1 MIRNPDFD
9 TFVCCAVCSKL
20 IPPPPTPETFDRIRE
35 YKPYKTRYY
44 THKDI
49 LEIGADLKQE
59 DVDQRE
65 QEIQKRIDKMQTKL
79 LLQAE
84 TAKEDAVEEALNRA
98 EVLHKQDIEE
108 LKKKHQQT
116 LEVSGN
122 FIVNTVKKTRAEMLQ
137 HLELEL
143 KRESEAAEQRN
154 THKLQRLMLQL
165 AMEKMAAVAEG
176 RQDERCKATVH
187 LAKQE
192 KKFLEQIHQA
202 GIIANEIYQKNLQR
216 LAWEKKHELEMAFMV
231 SQKEFEEE
239 TRKLLESADNIR
251 EAQLEEV
258 NIEVNK
264 KESEIL
270 SLNQQLEYMTAWKD
284 SLEAEILE
292 IREAFQKYIN
302 LTFPQLAPGQ
312 ADFILPFRKISAFR
326 DSGVEL

>member
-49 LEIGADLKQE
+49 LGKSISSVTDDDFMYL
-59 DVDQRE
+59 
-65 QEIQKRIDKMQTKL
+65 TCS
-79 LLQAE
+79 
-84 TAKEDAVEEALNRA
+84 KESAYKNMNNSKDAVEEALNRA

-116 LEVSGN
+116 LE
-122 FIVNTVKKTRAEMLQ
+122 NTVKKTRAEMLQ
-137 HLELEL
+137 HLEMEL

-165 AMEKMAAVAEG
+165 AMEKMTAVAEG
-176 RQDERCKATVH
+176 RQDERCKAAIH

-202 GIIANEIYQKNLQR
+202 GVIANEIYQKNLQR

-239 TRKLLESADNIR
+239 TRKLLENADNIR

-258 NIEVNK
+258 NTEVNK

-270 SLNQQLEYMTAWKD
+270 SLNQQLECMTAWKD

-326 DSGVEL
+326 DSGVELNKSTVQ

>member
-49 LEIGADLKQE
+49 LEIGADLKRE

-79 LLQAE
+79 WLQAE

-116 LEVSGN
+116 LE
-122 FIVNTVKKTRAEMLQ
+122 NTVKKTRAEMLQ

-165 AMEKMAAVAEG
+165 AMEKMTAVAEG

-239 TRKLLESADNIR
+239 TRKLLENADNIR

-258 NIEVNK
+258 NTEVNK

-270 SLNQQLEYMTAWKD
+270 SLNQQLECMTAWKD

-312 ADFILPFRKISAFR
+312 ADFILPFRKISEFR

>member
-65 QEIQKRIDKMQTKL
+65 QEIQKRIDKVQTKL

-98 EVLHKQDIEE
+98 EILHQKDIEE
-108 LKKKHQQT
+108 LKKKHQQI
-116 LEVSGN
+116 LE
-122 FIVNTVKKTRAEMLQ
+122 NTVKKTRAEMLQ

-154 THKLQRLMLQL
+154 THKLQRMMLQL

-176 RQDERCKATVH
+176 RQDERCKAAIL

-192 KKFLEQIHQA
+192 KKFSEQIHQA
-202 GIIANEIYQKNLQR
+202 GKIANEIYQKNLQR
-216 LAWEKKHELEMAFMV
+216 LTWEKKHELEMACMV

-258 NIEVNK
+258 NNEVNK

-284 SLEAEILE
+284 SLEAEIVE
-292 IREAFQKYIN
+292 IRAAFQKYIN
-302 LTFPQLAPGQ
+302 VTFPQLAPGQ
-312 ADFILPFRKISAFR
+312 ADFILPFRKASTFR
-326 DSGVEL
+326 DAGVDL

>member
-59 DVDQRE
+59 DIDQRE
-65 QEIQKRIDKMQTKL
+65 QEIQKRIEKVQTKL

-84 TAKEDAVEEALNRA
+84 VAKEDAVEDALNHAEAL
-98 EVLHKQDIEE
+98 HKKDIKE
-108 LKKKHQQT
+108 LKKKHEQT
-116 LEVSGN
+116 LE
-122 FIVNTVKKTRAEMLQ
+122 NTVKKTRTEMLQ

-154 THKLQRLMLQL
+154 THKLQRMMLQL
-165 AMEKMAAVAEG
+165 AMEKMAAVADG
-176 RQDERCKATVH
+176 RHDERHKAAVL

-202 GIIANEIYQKNLQR
+202 GVIANEIYQKNLQR
-216 LAWEKKHELEMAFMV
+216 LAWEKKHELETAFKV

-239 TRKLLESADNIR
+239 TRKLLETADNIR

-258 NIEVNK
+258 NVEVNR

-270 SLNQQLEYMTAWKD
+270 SLNQQLEYMTAWKN

-292 IREAFQKYIN
+292 TREAFQKYIN
-302 LTFPQLAPGQ
+302 VTFPQLAPGQ
-312 ADFILPFRKISAFR
+312 ADFILPFRKISAFT
-326 DSGVEL
+326 DSGVEQ

>member
-20 IPPPPTPETFDRIRE
+20 IPPPPTPECFDRIRE

-49 LEIGADLKQE
+49 LEIGADLKQG
-59 DVDQRE
+59 DIDQRE
-65 QEIQKRIDKMQTKL
+65 QEIQKRIDKVQKKL
-79 LLQAE
+79 SLQAE
-84 TAKEDAVEEALNRA
+84 IAKEDAVEEALNHA
-98 EVLHKQDIEE
+98 EALHKKDIEE

-116 LEVSGN
+116 LEN
-122 FIVNTVKKTRAEMLQ
+122 AVKKTRAEMLQ
-137 HLELEL
+137 HLEQEL

-165 AMEKMAAVAEG
+165 AMEKMTAVAEG
-176 RQDERCKATVH
+176 RQDEICKATV
-187 LAKQE
+187 LLKKQE
-192 KKFLEQIHQA
+192 KKFSDQIHQA
-202 GIIANEIYQKNLQR
+202 AIIANEIYQKNLQQ
-216 LAWEKKHELEMAFMV
+216 LAWEKRHELETALLV

-239 TRKLLESADNIR
+239 TRKLLESADNVR

-258 NIEVNK
+258 NVEVNK

-270 SLNQQLEYMTAWKD
+270 SLNEQLENMTAWKD

-292 IREAFQKYIN
+292 IRGAFQKYIDV
-302 LTFPQLAPGQ
+302 TFPQLAPGQ
-312 ADFILPFRKISAFR
+312 ADFILPFRKVSPFR